1 MSNNVRPMPFSD
13 EKDECGKHLPLPE
26 DRRINHKDHF
36 ELAYMRWR
44 YFMRSPNPDPKLL
57 KKFEPLIKKVSQ
69 QAFGRFRPLFR
80 ATGMDISDIE
90 NVARVQL
97 VSYLGLF
104 SIEHNVSNFKKYKQ
118 DVITRLGRAPT
129 IQEIQEKDLN
139 NMAAFISQRLLDM
152 SRVCQQKNKRMVGE
166 QFTYA
171 MFKLIGPE
179 NVKATDYDLM
189 MNPKLHGYK
198 RLSQDELVKV
208 KRLVKR
214 KMNSSERFIVDG
226 KTYRLVYETKPRINL
241 EGIEGYEDMVFVS
254 SQDQDS
260 YSKLEEF
267 ESRSRIEAL
276 QDRFKNLSKKEK
288 KKFLIKAIQKLEKI
302 KGNEEELKLAK
313 KMLARLR

>member
-1 MSNNVRPMPFSD
+1 MPFSD
-13 EKDECGKHLPLPE
+13 EKDENGKRLPLPE

-57 KKFEPLIKKVSQ
+57 KKFEPLVRKVSQ

-80 ATGMDISDIE
+80 AAGMDVSDIE

-104 SIEHNVSNFKKYKQ
+104 SIEHNINNLKKYEQ
-118 DVITRLGRAPT
+118 DVINRLGRAPT
-129 IQEIQEKDLN
+129 TQEIQDKDLS

-171 MFKLIGPE
+171 MFRLVGKE
-179 NVKATDYDLM
+179 NPKATDYDLM
-189 MNPKLHGYK
+189 IDPKPHGYK

-208 KRLVKR
+208 KRSVKR
-214 KMNSSERFIVDG
+214 RMTASERFIVG
-226 KTYRLVYETKPRINL
+226 GETYRLVYETRPRINL
-241 EGIEGYEDMVFVS
+241 EGIEGYEDMIFVS

-260 YSKLEEF
+260 QSKLEEF
-267 ESRSRIEAL
+267 ESRSQLEAL
-276 QDRFKNLSKKEK
+276 QDKFKNLSKKGK
-288 KKFLIKAIQKLEKI
+288 KRFLTKAIQKLEKMR
-302 KGNEEELKLAK
+302 GSEEELKLAK